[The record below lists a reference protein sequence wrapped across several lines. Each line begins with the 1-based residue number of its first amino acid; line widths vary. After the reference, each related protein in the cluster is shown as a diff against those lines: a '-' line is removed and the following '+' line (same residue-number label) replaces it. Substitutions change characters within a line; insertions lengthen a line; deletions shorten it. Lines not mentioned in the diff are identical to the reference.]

1 MNTSMEKYTNEKY
14 DRQVEAYE
22 ARYGKRFE
30 ALAKSNS
37 FKGRLSKNDIYNLGA
52 QFDTFKRYENYVAE
66 NGGSASALG
75 ALPRVALD
83 VISAS
88 YALSIA
94 PQLAS
99 IQTLNDAQGI
109 IYFKKVFTHGYPL
122 TAVDGLPALPE
133 ERWMDANGNVAGQQ
147 TFNGA
152 WKKWL
157 DAQARPSSGPTS
169 SGEPDT
175 LNPTS
180 INAKN
185 FDAITMNAFKGW
197 QSSPTAYISERQF
210 AALTT
215 QETYIANAIG
225 ALRWNVPMNVRLVKT
240 DTGAVTDVVGVC
252 AGPGTVPTFY
262 GNVTVYAA
270 QGTGTHSGDLKITIP
285 AGYTGIIS
293 YDVDFEKAPD
303 VPAVEFGLD
312 SKIVSAEIIG
322 VKELLGTF
330 KSFQFNKR
338 FGKAASDE
346 VLADLSGHMAMAE
359 SEKVLAALSS
369 SASKWKPVTWDMNK
383 SGAISEFEHRQSLLY
398 AIQEASAAIAAR
410 AGKGYANKLVCGYVS
425 AQYVASLPSFRP
437 APKTNLVGPHVFGTL
452 ENEGITVIRSNTI
465 VAPNEI
471 ICAYS
476 ADNSPFE
483 APVVCATYM
492 PVFVTNTMPVA
503 ENPFQS
509 QQAIASW
516 KAITPIVD
524 EFVQRIVLVKNV
536 TEADVNVFLTG
547 TPNSGS
553 GSKA

>member
-133 ERWMDANGNVAGQQ
+133 DRWMDADGNVAGQQ

-157 DAQARPSSGPTS
+157 DAQARPSAGAT
-169 SGEPDT
+169 DT
-175 LNPTS
+175 LTPTT

-210 AALTT
+210 AAITT
-215 QETYIANAIG
+215 TTTTIKNAIG
-225 ALRWNVPMNVRLVKT
+225 ALRWNVPMNIRLV
-240 DTGAVTDVVGVC
+240 DASGNVTDVVGVC
-252 AGPGTVPTFY
+252 AGPGQLPTFY
-262 GNVTVYAA
+262 GNVTVTAA
-270 QGTGTHSGDLKITIP
+270 QSSGDLVITTP
-285 AGYTGIIS
+285 ANYTGIMS

-303 VPAVEFGLD
+303 VPAIEFGLD
-312 SKIVSAEIIG
+312 SKVVSAEIIG
-322 VKELLGTF
+322 VKEMLGTF

-369 SASKWKPVTWDMNK
+369 SASKWKPVTWGMNK

-425 AQYVASLPSFRP
+425 AQYVASLPGFRP

-492 PVFVTNTMPVA
+492 PVFVTNTMQVA
-503 ENPFQS
+503 ENPFQT

-524 EFVQRIVLVKNV
+524 EFVQRIVLVKNE

-547 TPNSGS
+547 TPHAGS
-553 GSKA
+553 NG

>member
-122 TAVDGLPALPE
+122 TAVNGLPALPE
-133 ERWMDANGNVAGQQ
+133 ERWMDADGNVAGQQ

-157 DAQARPSSGPTS
+157 DAQARPSA
-169 SGEPDT
+169 GETDT
-175 LNPTS
+175 LTPTT

-210 AALTT
+210 AAITT
-215 QETYIANAIG
+215 TSTTIKNAIG
-225 ALRWNVPMNVRLVKT
+225 ALRWNVPMNIRLV
-240 DTGAVTDVVGVC
+240 DASGNVTDVVGVC
-252 AGPGTVPTFY
+252 AGPGQLPTFY
-262 GNVTVYAA
+262 GNVTVTAA
-270 QGTGTHSGDLKITIP
+270 QSSGDLVITTP

-303 VPAVEFGLD
+303 VPAIEFGLD

-322 VKELLGTF
+322 VKEMLGTF

-369 SASKWKPVTWDMNK
+369 SASKWKPVTWGMNK

-425 AQYVASLPSFRP
+425 AQYVASLPGFRP

-492 PVFVTNTMPVA
+492 PVFVTNTMQVA
-503 ENPFQS
+503 ENPFQT

-524 EFVQRIVLVKNV
+524 EFVQRIVLVKNE

>member
-133 ERWMDANGNVAGQQ
+133 DRWMDADGNVAGQQ

-157 DAQARPSSGPTS
+157 DAQARPSTGST
-169 SGEPDT
+169 DT
-175 LNPTS
+175 LSPTT

-215 QETYIANAIG
+215 TETYIANAIG
-225 ALRWNVPMNVRLVKT
+225 ALRWNVPMNVRLVQT
-240 DTGAVTDVVGVC
+240 ATGTVTDVVGVC

-262 GNVTVYAA
+262 GNVAVSAA
-270 QGTGTHSGDLKITIP
+270 QGTDTHIGDLKITIP

-369 SASKWKPVTWDMNK
+369 SASKWKPVTWGMNK

-425 AQYVASLPSFRP
+425 AQYVASLPGFRP

-524 EFVQRIVLVKNV
+524 EFVQRIVLVKNE

-547 TPNSGS
+547 TPHAGS

>member
-133 ERWMDANGNVAGQQ
+133 DRWMDADGNVAGQQ

-157 DAQARPSSGPTS
+157 DAQARPAT
-169 SGEPDT
+169 GEDDKLDPAT
-175 LNPTS
+175 MT
-180 INAKN
+180 AKN

-215 QETYIANAIG
+215 TETYIANAIG

-262 GNVTVYAA
+262 GNVTVTAA
-270 QGTGTHSGDLKITIP
+270 QGTSDHSGDLKITIP
-285 AGYTGIIS
+285 AGYTGIMS

-369 SASKWKPVTWDMNK
+369 SASKWKPVTWGMNK

-398 AIQEASAAIAAR
+398 AIQEASAAIASR

-425 AQYVASLPSFRP
+425 AQYVASLPGFRP

-492 PVFVTNTMPVA
+492 PVFVTNTMQVA
-503 ENPFQS
+503 ENPFQT

-524 EFVQRIVLVKNV
+524 EFVQRIVLVKNE

>member
-133 ERWMDANGNVAGQQ
+133 DRWMDADGNVAGQQ

-157 DAQARPSSGPTS
+157 DAQARPSSG
-169 SGEPDT
+169 EDDT
-175 LNPTS
+175 LSPTT

-215 QETYIANAIG
+215 TETYIANAIG
-225 ALRWNVPMNVRLVKT
+225 ALRWNVPMNVRLVQT
-240 DTGAVTDVVGVC
+240 ATGTVTDVVGVC

-262 GNVTVYAA
+262 GNVTVTAA
-270 QGTGTHSGDLKITIP
+270 QGTSTHSGDLKITIP

-303 VPAVEFGLD
+303 VPAIEFGLD

-322 VKELLGTF
+322 VKEMLGTF

-369 SASKWKPVTWDMNK
+369 SASKWKPVTWGMNK

-425 AQYVASLPSFRP
+425 AQYVASLPGFRP

-452 ENEGITVIRSNTI
+452 ENEGITVIRSNSI

-492 PVFVTNTMPVA
+492 PVFVTNTMQVA
-503 ENPFQS
+503 ENPFQT

-524 EFVQRIVLVKNV
+524 EFVQRIVLVKNE

>member
-133 ERWMDANGNVAGQQ
+133 DRWMDADGNVAGQQ

-157 DAQARPSSGPTS
+157 DAQARPSSGA
-169 SGEPDT
+169 GDT
-175 LNPTS
+175 LTPTT

-215 QETYIANAIG
+215 TETYIANAIG
-225 ALRWNVPMNVRLVKT
+225 ALRWNVPMNVRLVQT
-240 DTGAVTDVVGVC
+240 ATGTVTDVVGVC
-252 AGPGTVPTFY
+252 AGPGQLPTFY
-262 GNVTVYAA
+262 GSVSVTAE
-270 QGTGTHSGDLKITIP
+270 QGTTTHSGDLKITIP

-303 VPAVEFGLD
+303 VPAIEFGLD
-312 SKIVSAEIIG
+312 SKVVSAEIIG
-322 VKELLGTF
+322 VKEMLGTF

-369 SASKWKPVTWDMNK
+369 SASKWKPVTWGMNK

-425 AQYVASLPSFRP
+425 AQYVASLPGFRP

-492 PVFVTNTMPVA
+492 PVFVTNTMQVA
-503 ENPFQS
+503 ENPFQT

-524 EFVQRIVLVKNV
+524 EFVQRIVLVKNE

-547 TPNSGS
+547 TPHAGS
-553 GSKA
+553 NG

>member
-1 MNTSMEKYTNEKY
+1 
-14 DRQVEAYE
+14 
-22 ARYGKRFE
+22 
-30 ALAKSNS
+30 
-37 FKGRLSKNDIYNLGA
+37 
-52 QFDTFKRYENYVAE
+52 
-66 NGGSASALG
+66 
-75 ALPRVALD
+75 
-83 VISAS
+83 
-88 YALSIA
+88 
-94 PQLAS
+94 
-99 IQTLNDAQGI
+99 
-109 IYFKKVFTHGYPL
+109 
-122 TAVDGLPALPE
+122 
-133 ERWMDANGNVAGQQ
+133 
-147 TFNGA
+147 
-152 WKKWL
+152 
-157 DAQARPSSGPTS
+157 
-169 SGEPDT
+169 
-175 LNPTS
+175 
-180 INAKN
+180 
-185 FDAITMNAFKGW
+185 MNAFKGW

-210 AALTT
+210 AAITT
-215 QETYIANAIG
+215 TTTTIKNAIG
-225 ALRWNVPMNVRLVKT
+225 ALRWNVPMNVRLV
-240 DTGAVTDVVGVC
+240 DGNGNVTDVVGVC
-252 AGPGTVPTFY
+252 AGPGQLPTFY
-262 GNVTVYAA
+262 GSVSVTAS
-270 QGTGTHSGDLKITIP
+270 QSSGDLVITTP
-285 AGYTGIIS
+285 AGYTGIMS

-322 VKELLGTF
+322 VKEMLGTF

-369 SASKWKPVTWDMNK
+369 SASKWKPVTWGMNK

-425 AQYVASLPSFRP
+425 AQYVASLPGFRP

-492 PVFVTNTMPVA
+492 PVFVTNTMAVA
-503 ENPFQS
+503 ENPFQT

-524 EFVQRIVLVKNV
+524 EFVQRIVLVKNE

-547 TPNSGS
+547 IPHAGS
-553 GSKA
+553 NG

>member
-133 ERWMDANGNVAGQQ
+133 DRWMDADGNVAGQQ

-157 DAQARPSSGPTS
+157 DTQARPSSGAGDNLDPT
-169 SGEPDT
+169 T
-175 LNPTS
+175 

-185 FDAITMNAFKGW
+185 FAAITMNAFKGW

-210 AALTT
+210 AAITT
-215 QETYIANAIG
+215 TSTTIKNAIG
-225 ALRWNVPMNVRLVKT
+225 ALRWNVPMNIRLVNAS
-240 DTGAVTDVVGVC
+240 GNVTDVVGVC
-252 AGPGTVPTFY
+252 AGPGQLPTFY
-262 GNVTVYAA
+262 GKVTVTAS
-270 QGTGTHSGDLKITIP
+270 QSSGDLVIATP
-285 AGYTGIIS
+285 AGYTGIMS

-369 SASKWKPVTWDMNK
+369 SASKWKPVTWGMNK

-425 AQYVASLPSFRP
+425 AQYVASLPGFRP

-452 ENEGITVIRSNTI
+452 ENEGITVIRSNNI

-492 PVFVTNTMPVA
+492 PVFVTNTMQVA
-503 ENPFQS
+503 ENPFQT

-524 EFVQRIVLVKNV
+524 EFVQRIVLVKNE

>member
-122 TAVDGLPALPE
+122 TAVNGLPALPE
-133 ERWMDANGNVAGQQ
+133 DRWMDADGNVAGQQ

-157 DAQARPSSGPTS
+157 DAQARPSAGAT
-169 SGEPDT
+169 DT
-175 LNPTS
+175 LTPTT
-180 INAKN
+180 INAQN

-210 AALTT
+210 AAITT
-215 QETYIANAIG
+215 TSTTIKNAIG
-225 ALRWNVPMNVRLVKT
+225 ALRWNVPMNIRLV
-240 DTGAVTDVVGVC
+240 DASGNVTDVVGVC
-252 AGPGTVPTFY
+252 AGPGQLPTFY
-262 GNVTVYAA
+262 GNVTVTAA
-270 QGTGTHSGDLKITIP
+270 QSSGDLVITTP
-285 AGYTGIIS
+285 AGYTGIMS

-303 VPAVEFGLD
+303 VPAIEFGLD
-312 SKIVSAEIIG
+312 SKVVSAEIIG
-322 VKELLGTF
+322 VKEMLGTF

-369 SASKWKPVTWDMNK
+369 SASKWKPVTWGMNK

-410 AGKGYANKLVCGYVS
+410 AGKGYANKLACGYVS
-425 AQYVASLPSFRP
+425 AQYVASLPGFRP

-492 PVFVTNTMPVA
+492 PVFVTNTMQVA
-503 ENPFQS
+503 ENPFQT

-524 EFVQRIVLVKNV
+524 EFVQRIVLVKNE

-547 TPNSGS
+547 TPHAGS
-553 GSKA
+553 NG

>member
-133 ERWMDANGNVAGQQ
+133 DRWMDADGNVAGQQ

-157 DAQARPSSGPTS
+157 DAQARPSAGA
-169 SGEPDT
+169 GDT
-175 LNPTS
+175 LTTTT

-210 AALTT
+210 AAITT
-215 QETYIANAIG
+215 TTTTIKNAIG
-225 ALRWNVPMNVRLVKT
+225 ALRWNVPMNVRLV
-240 DTGAVTDVVGVC
+240 DANGNVTDVVGVC
-252 AGPGTVPTFY
+252 AGPGQLPTFY
-262 GNVTVYAA
+262 GSVSVTAA
-270 QGTGTHSGDLKITIP
+270 QSSGDLVITTP
-285 AGYTGIIS
+285 AGYTGIMS

-369 SASKWKPVTWDMNK
+369 SASKWKPVTWGMNK

-425 AQYVASLPSFRP
+425 AQYVASLPGFRP

-492 PVFVTNTMPVA
+492 PVFVTNTMQVA
-503 ENPFQS
+503 ENPFQT

-524 EFVQRIVLVKNV
+524 EFVQRIVLVKNE

-547 TPNSGS
+547 TPHAGS
-553 GSKA
+553 NG